1 MEYVELIKK
10 KNQIFI
16 VTLLICIVLR
26 AVANVFFVPIGMMF
40 AMIAAGLVLT
50 GILWGLSRFVPPVAM
65 MYLMV
70 CAMTGLCFMLMI
82 AFPCT
87 TNFLM
92 FFLAIFMVV
101 LYEDIKPIVL
111 QCILSGIG
119 MIWAYFTYTEKLA
132 ESWSLDALVMC
143 IVYVVSAMLI
153 YISLCRL
160 TKAQFAALQESGR
173 KSEEESK
180 KANSLVHEITKSVGV
195 LGETSNKISDSV
207 GVTNQISQQ
216 IAEATDDVTRVTN
229 EEVSDANE
237 IRTMVAESVSQ
248 IEEVEQKSIDMGSSA
263 GEASAI
269 VDEGG
274 QKVAELSKEMESL
287 KVRMDDVS
295 VAVGELNEATGQIV
309 SILATLDEITSQTN
323 LLSLNASIEAA
334 RAGDAGRG
342 FAVVATEIRT
352 LSENSANFTAE
363 IHDIINGVN
372 DQTKKVRNE
381 IASGMETV
389 DICASHATDV
399 DDSFKEISNR
409 TKMVYDDALAI
420 ETKSKTLA
428 ELLNH
433 TLKDADN
440 IVDSINSTSAAMEQI
455 SASIS
460 NLNGNIENVVD
471 GYNDIESITTSLIEV
486 TN

>member
-1 MEYVELIKK
+1 MDYVELIKK
-10 KNQIFI
+10 KNRIFI
-16 VTLLICIVLR
+16 ITLLICIVLR
-26 AVANVFFVPIGMMF
+26 AVANVFFVPIGTMF
-40 AMIAAGLVLT
+40 AMIAAGVVLT
-50 GILWGLSRFVPPVAM
+50 GILWGLSKFVPPVAM
-65 MYLMV
+65 MYFMV
-70 CAMTGLCFMLMI
+70 FAMTGLCFMLMI

-92 FFLAIFMVV
+92 FFLAMFMVV

-119 MIWAYFTYTEKLA
+119 MIWAYMTYTERLA
-132 ESWSLDALVMC
+132 ETWTLDAMVMC

-153 YISLCRL
+153 YISLCRM
-160 TKAQFAALQESGR
+160 TRAQFAALQESGR
-173 KSEEESK
+173 KSEEESQ
-180 KANSLVHEITKSVGV
+180 KANSLVSEITKSVGV
-195 LGETSNKISDSV
+195 LGDTSNKISESV

-216 IAEATDDVTRVTN
+216 IAEATDDITRVTG

-248 IEEVEQKSIDMGSSA
+248 IEVVEQKSVDMGNSA

-274 QKVAELSKEMESL
+274 KKVAELSKEMESL
-287 KVRMDDVS
+287 KIRMDDVS
-295 VAVGELNEATGQIV
+295 AAVGELNEATGQIV

-363 IHDIINGVN
+363 IHDIIGGVN
-372 DQTKKVRNE
+372 EQTKRVREE
-381 IASGMETV
+381 IESGMETV
-389 DICASHATDV
+389 DVCASHAVDV
-399 DDSFKEISNR
+399 DASFKEISDR
-409 TKMVYDDALAI
+409 TKMVYDDALSI
-420 ETKSKTLA
+420 ENKSKTLA

-455 SASIS
+455 SASIA
-460 NLNGNIENVVD
+460 NLNGNIETVVD
-471 GYNDIESITTSLIEV
+471 GYNDIETITTSLIEV